1 MPRPPQTESTST
13 PSVRAADRSGVPT
26 GKRPRLP
33 EGVKTTSG
41 SFAVMGSPRGA
52 GPATRGASAPFAP
65 AAAGLAVRAG
75 RRRLAEA
82 RDPALA
88 VRVVAHHHVRA
99 EAGAHG
105 LGVQRIRDRG
115 GEARGDRHRE
125 EGAVD
130 AVAVRQAEADV
141 RGAAGRVDPE
151 FVVQAPHEAHH
162 LHAGLVDG
170 ADRHDERVDDDV
182 ARRDAVI
189 GGALD
194 DALGDRE
201 AHVRVFRDAGL
212 VVADRDDRGAVL
224 LDERQ
229 HRLEAFL
236 LAGHGVHERLAL
248 VDAKPGLERR
258 DDGGIDRQR
267 QVGDRLHE
275 LDGLREDRRLV
286 GERNPGVDVQHVRAG
301 FHLRAR
307 VGLDAAEIA
316 RGHFG
321 GEELAPGRIDALADD
336 HERAI
341 KADDDLARGGTDDG
355 VGHAGAFDSSTPFA
369 RTSRSRSASV

>member
-1 MPRPPQTESTST
+1 M
-13 PSVRAADRSGVPT
+13 
-26 GKRPRLP
+26 
-33 EGVKTTSG
+33 
-41 SFAVMGSPRGA
+41 
-52 GPATRGASAPFAP
+52 
-65 AAAGLAVRAG
+65 
-75 RRRLAEA
+75 
-82 RDPALA
+82 
-88 VRVVAHHHVRA
+88 
-99 EAGAHG
+99 
-105 LGVQRIRDRG
+105 
-115 GEARGDRHRE
+115 
-125 EGAVD
+125 
-130 AVAVRQAEADV
+130 
-141 RGAAGRVDPE
+141 
-151 FVVQAPHEAHH
+151 QAPHEAHH

-182 ARRDAVI
+182 ARRDAVV

-212 VVADRDDRGAVL
+212 VVADRDDGGAVL

-229 HRLEAFL
+229 HRLEAFF

-301 FHLRAR
+301 LHLRAR
-307 VGLDAAEIA
+307 VGFDAAEIA

-321 GEELAPGRIDALADD
+321 GEQLAPGRIDALADD

-341 KADDDLARGGTDDG
+341 EADDDLARGGTDDG
-355 VGHAGAFDSSTPFA
+355 VGHAGAFDSSTPCA